1 VRDQIDYDEKMS
13 GTSALIMNDPA
24 TLKPISPAVELGI
37 RGLDN
42 LTNNMIGG
50 GLYILIAETPSAR
63 FPVLAGSIGMA
74 LEVGL
79 PCTVI
84 VPSNPESFIQRIET
98 FDKSIT
104 PDLITS
110 NRLQL
115 YVMQDDFS
123 KTVFRYGAEG
133 FVKELD
139 HFEVPDRSY
148 LVFDQAD
155 ELLSLH
161 DLSLSLDQVD
171 VLGKWLDQRQITA
184 LLVFSRVTDAHS
196 STLNA
201 LMDSLTGIA
210 RLGGDRDGL
219 ELTFDYWQ
227 SPDGTVAAKN
237 YRLITLESGLYEAST
252 KSVATEQLAGEV
264 GVGAAAEAD
273 DAEPH
278 FFYMDPDLNSVAKQ
292 MPGVWERVDTLVGM
306 MHATRA
312 TRSGTAILRFQ
323 PDTNLRQLSETVHT
337 LRLTLGH
344 RAHIVVQEKGA
355 SLRYQ
360 NEALLLRLGANLV
373 VHKDVATSRLPLLL
387 ESLRG
392 QIFSRDVNI
401 NFEAALA
408 SVTPSRLRG
417 YLLPARFVREVNLI
431 LNRAETLNVPYA
443 MVIGKPAPSTTMVDL
458 LMHIKLSR
466 SGDLITADSSY
477 CYLFLNAC
485 PQTVLLATLERV
497 LGGSLEASLDA
508 PRFLVQRVE
517 VEAELAGLTHS
528 AGHGDLPD
536 YSSLSETTE
545 AADAPVADK
554 PVAPGPDTSAQSRPQ
569 NTFAPT
575 VAAFSGMPSPDDLPP
590 QESMPT
596 ATQARPMPVS
606 SPRAPVATPTAT
618 PVTAPATFEP
628 APPTLPVFGKK
639 EVPWATRSTPPAGA
653 PIPAKSKPLPIDPD
667 PVE

>member
-1 VRDQIDYDEKMS
+1 
-13 GTSALIMNDPA
+13 MNDPA

-63 FPVLAGSIGMA
+63 FPILASSLGKA
-74 LEVGL
+74 FKDGL
-79 PCTVI
+79 SCTII

-104 PDLITS
+104 SDSITS
-110 NRLQL
+110 RRLQL
-115 YVMQDDFS
+115 FVMQDGFS

-139 HFEVPDRSY
+139 HFQIPESSY
-148 LVFDQAD
+148 LIFDQAD

-161 DLSLSLDQVD
+161 DVSLSLDQVD
-171 VLGKWLDQRQITA
+171 VIGKWLTQRQITA

-196 STLNA
+196 STINA
-201 LMDSLTGIA
+201 LMDNLTGIA
-210 RLGGDRDGL
+210 RLGGNRDGL

-252 KSVATEQLAGEV
+252 KVVSQEQLAGSGSSES
-264 GVGAAAEAD
+264 ALEAD

-323 PDTNLRQLSETVHT
+323 PDTSVRQLSETVHT
-337 LRLTLGH
+337 LRLSLGH

-373 VHKDVATSRLPLLL
+373 VHKDVPTSRLPLLL

-401 NFEAALA
+401 NFEAALS

-417 YLLPARFVREVNLI
+417 YVLPARFVREVTLI
-431 LNRAETLNVPYA
+431 LDRAETLSVPYA
-443 MVIGKPAPSTTMVDL
+443 MVIGKPTKGTTMVDV
-458 LMHIKLSR
+458 LMRAKLSR
-466 SGDLITADSSY
+466 SGDLITADGSY
-477 CYLFLNAC
+477 CYLFLSAC
-485 PQTVLLATLERV
+485 PQTVLLATLERI
-497 LGGSLEASLDA
+497 LGGSLDASFHA
-508 PRFLVQRVE
+508 PRFLVQRAE
-517 VEAELAGLTHS
+517 VEAELAALS
-528 AGHGDLPD
+528 RAADLGDLPD
-536 YSSLSETTE
+536 YSSLCE
-545 AADAPVADK
+545 AAEPNEATRAGTPAVPMPEVPAASPPQGATDAAAMPTFASVSLPDEAKDFEISLPAMKTRPMAVSVAKVPEVAPRVAPVEIT
-554 PVAPGPDTSAQSRPQ
+554 P
-569 NTFAPT
+569 
-575 VAAFSGMPSPDDLPP
+575 SGVPI
-590 QESMPT
+590 
-596 ATQARPMPVS
+596 
-606 SPRAPVATPTAT
+606 
-618 PVTAPATFEP
+618 
-628 APPTLPVFGKK
+628 FGKK
-639 EVPWATRSTPPAGA
+639 DVPWAKRSTPPAA
-653 PIPAKSKPLPIDPD
+653 ANPPKNSPQLNDPD
-667 PVE
+667 P

>member
-1 VRDQIDYDEKMS
+1 
-13 GTSALIMNDPA
+13 MNDPA
-24 TLKPISPAVELGI
+24 SLKPISPAVELGI
-37 RGLDN
+37 HGLDN

-63 FPVLAGSIGMA
+63 FPVLAASIGAA
-74 LEVGL
+74 LRDRL
-79 PCTVI
+79 SCTVI
-84 VPSNPESFIQRIET
+84 VPSNPESFIQRIES

-110 NRLQL
+110 TRLQL
-115 YVMQDDFS
+115 FVMQDEFS

-139 HFEVPDRSY
+139 HFEIPDSSY
-148 LVFDQAD
+148 LVIDQAD

-161 DLSLSLDQVD
+161 DISLSLDQVD
-171 VLGKWLDQRQITA
+171 VLGKWLGQRQITA
-184 LLVFSRVTDAHS
+184 LLVFSRVTEAHS

-201 LMDSLTGIA
+201 LMDNLTGIV
-210 RLGGDRDGL
+210 RLGGNRDGL

-237 YRLITLESGLYEAST
+237 YHLITLESGVYEATT
-252 KSVATEQLAGEV
+252 KSVAPEQLAGDGSVE
-264 GVGAAAEAD
+264 AAAEAE
-273 DAEPH
+273 DAEQH

-312 TRSGTAILRFQ
+312 THSGTTILRFQ
-323 PDTNLRQLSETVHT
+323 SDTNLRQLSETVHT
-337 LRLTLGH
+337 LRLSLGH

-373 VHKDVATSRLPLLL
+373 VHKDVPTSRLPLLL

-401 NFEAALA
+401 NFEVALA

-417 YLLPARFVREVNLI
+417 YLLPARFVREVNVI
-431 LNRAETLNVPYA
+431 LERAETLNVPYA
-443 MVIGKPAPSTTMVDL
+443 LVIGKPAPSTTMVDI

-466 SGDLITADSSY
+466 SGDLITADSNY

-497 LGGSLEASLDA
+497 LGGSLDASLDT

-517 VEAELAGLTHS
+517 VEAELAGLTH
-528 AGHGDLPD
+528 AAERGDLPD
-536 YSSLSETTE
+536 YSSLSEITE
-545 AADAPVADK
+545 AADAPDTGK
-554 PVAPGPDTSAQSRPQ
+554 PALTGSGTPAESHSQSAV
-569 NTFAPT
+569 APT
-575 VAAFSGMPSPDDLPP
+575 VPAFSGMPSPDDRPP
-590 QESMPT
+590 HAAVST
-596 ATQARPMPVS
+596 APQARPMPAS
-606 SPRAPVATPTAT
+606 SPRV
-618 PVTAPATFEP
+618 PVTATAALELE
-628 APPTLPVFGKK
+628 PPTLPVFGKK

-653 PIPAKSKPLPIDPD
+653 TLPAKSNSLPIDPA
-667 PVE
+667 PPEQ

>member
-1 VRDQIDYDEKMS
+1 
-13 GTSALIMNDPA
+13 MNDPA
-24 TLKPISPAVELGI
+24 ALSPISPAVQLAI

-42 LTNNMIGG
+42 LTNNMVGG
-50 GLYILIAETPSAR
+50 GLYVLIAETPSAR
-63 FPVLAGSIGMA
+63 FPILAGSLGKA
-74 LEVGL
+74 FKDGL
-79 PCTVI
+79 SCTVI
-84 VPSNPESFIQRIET
+84 VPSNPESFIQRIES

-104 PDLITS
+104 PDLIT
-110 NRLQL
+110 NKRLQMF
-115 YVMQDDFS
+115 VMQDDFS

-139 HFEVPDRSY
+139 HFEIPESSY
-148 LVFDQAD
+148 LIFDQAD

-161 DLSLSLDQVD
+161 DVSLSLDQVD
-171 VLGKWLDQRQITA
+171 VIGKWLTERQITA
-184 LLVFSRVTDAHS
+184 LLVFSRVTEAHS

-201 LMDSLTGIA
+201 LMDNLTGIA
-210 RLGGDRDGL
+210 RLGGNRDGL

-252 KSVATEQLAGEV
+252 KIASQEQLAGNTSGELV
-264 GVGAAAEAD
+264 LEPE

-323 PDTNLRQLSETVHT
+323 PDTSVRQLSETVHT

-373 VHKDVATSRLPLLL
+373 VHKDVPTSRLPLLL

-401 NFEAALA
+401 NFEAALS

-417 YLLPARFVREVNLI
+417 YVLPARFVREVAMI
-431 LNRAETLNVPYA
+431 LDRAETLSVPYA
-443 MVIGKPAPSTTMVDL
+443 LVIGKPTQSTTMVDV
-458 LMHIKLSR
+458 LMRAKLSR

-477 CYLFLNAC
+477 CYLFLSAC
-485 PQTVLLATLERV
+485 PQTVLLATLERI
-497 LGGSLEASLDA
+497 LGGALDASFHA
-508 PRFLVQRVE
+508 PRFLIQRAE
-517 VEAELAGLTHS
+517 VEAELAALS
-528 AGHGDLPD
+528 RAVDLGDLPD
-536 YSSLSETTE
+536 YSSLSEAAEPVE
-545 AADAPVADK
+545 AARA
-554 PVAPGPDTSAQSRPQ
+554 SA
-569 NTFAPT
+569 A
-575 VAAFSGMPSPDDLPP
+575 
-590 QESMPT
+590 T
-596 ATQARPMPVS
+596 APMPEVPTGSPPEDAQDVAMTPALPSIPLPDKAKDLEVAVHTVKTRPIAVS
-606 SPRAPVATPTAT
+606 VPKVPEVALNAAPLEITPAGVPIFGKSDVPRA
-618 PVTAPATFEP
+618 
-628 APPTLPVFGKK
+628 K
-639 EVPWATRSTPPAGA
+639 RSTPPASVA
-653 PIPAKSKPLPIDPD
+653 NPPKTPPPPNDPD
-667 PVE
+667 P

>member
-1 VRDQIDYDEKMS
+1 MS

-24 TLKPISPAVELGI
+24 FPKPISPAVELGI
-37 RGLDN
+37 HGLDN

-63 FPVLAGSIGMA
+63 FPILASSIGTA
-74 LEVGL
+74 LKDNL
-79 PCTVI
+79 SCTVI
-84 VPSNPESFIQRIET
+84 VPSNPASFIQRIES
-98 FDKSIT
+98 FDNSIT
-104 PDLITS
+104 PDLITN

-115 YVMQDDFS
+115 FVMQDEFS

-133 FVKELD
+133 FVKELE
-139 HFEVPDRSY
+139 HFEIPVASY
-148 LVFDQAD
+148 LVIDQAD

-161 DLSLSLDQVD
+161 DMSLALDQVD

-184 LLVFSRVTDAHS
+184 LLIFSRVTEAHS

-201 LMDSLTGIA
+201 LMDNLTGIV

-237 YRLITLESGLYEAST
+237 YHLITLESGVYEATT
-252 KSVATEQLAGEV
+252 KSVAPEQLAGDGSVEAV
-264 GVGAAAEAD
+264 SEAE
-273 DAEPH
+273 DAEQH

-312 TRSGTAILRFQ
+312 THSGTTILRFQ

-337 LRLTLGH
+337 LRLSLGH

-373 VHKDVATSRLPLLL
+373 VHKDVPTSRLPLLL

-417 YLLPARFVREVNLI
+417 YLLPARFVREVNVI
-431 LNRAETLNVPYA
+431 LERAETLNVPYA
-443 MVIGKPAPSTTMVDL
+443 LVIGKPAPSTTMVDI

-466 SGDLITADSSY
+466 SGDLITADSNY

-497 LGGSLEASLDA
+497 LGGSLDASLDA
-508 PRFLVQRVE
+508 PKFLVQRVE
-517 VEAELAGLTHS
+517 VEAELASLTH
-528 AGHGDLPD
+528 AAERGDLPD

-545 AADAPVADK
+545 AAEA
-554 PVAPGPDTSAQSRPQ
+554 PDTGKPAFTGFGTPAASDSQSA
-569 NTFAPT
+569 TAPT

-590 QESMPT
+590 HAAMST

-606 SPRAPVATPTAT
+606 SPRVPVTT
-618 PVTAPATFEP
+618 PVTATAALELE
-628 APPTLPVFGKK
+628 PPTLPVFGKK

-653 PIPAKSKPLPIDPD
+653 TLPAKSNSLPIDPA
-667 PVE
+667 PLEQ

>member
-1 VRDQIDYDEKMS
+1 M
-13 GTSALIMNDPA
+13 IMNDPA
-24 TLKPISPAVELGI
+24 TIQPISPAVELGI

-63 FPVLAGSIGMA
+63 FPVLASSIGMA
-74 LEVGL
+74 LNVGL

-84 VPSNPESFIQRIET
+84 VPSNPESFIQRIES

-115 YVMQDDFS
+115 FVMQDEFS

-133 FVKELD
+133 FVKELE
-139 HFEVPDRSY
+139 HFEVPDNSY

-171 VLGKWLDQRQITA
+171 VLGKWLGQRQITA

-201 LMDSLTGIA
+201 LMDNLTGIV
-210 RLGGDRDGL
+210 RLGGNRDGL

-237 YRLITLESGLYEAST
+237 YRLITLESGLYEASN
-252 KSVATEQLAGEV
+252 KSAVPEQATGDSGMAV
-264 GVGAAAEAD
+264 AAETD

-306 MHATRA
+306 MHATRL
-312 TRSGTAILRFQ
+312 THSGTAILRFQ

-373 VHKDVATSRLPLLL
+373 VHKDVPTSRLPLLL

-417 YLLPARFVREVNLI
+417 YLLPVRFVREVNVI
-431 LNRAETLNVPYA
+431 LERAETLNVPYA
-443 MVIGKPAPSTTMVDL
+443 LVIGKPAPSTSMVDI

-466 SGDLITADSSY
+466 SGDLITADQDY

-497 LGGSLEASLDA
+497 LGGSLDASLEA

-517 VEAELAGLTHS
+517 VEAELAALTHAAERS
-528 AGHGDLPD
+528 DLPD
-536 YSSLSETTE
+536 YSSLSEPAESAET
-545 AADAPVADK
+545 
-554 PVAPGPDTSAQSRPQ
+554 PDTGKPAAASPATPAASYPASAP
-569 NTFAPT
+569 APAP
-575 VAAFSGMPSPDDLPP
+575 AAFSGMPSPDDRPP
-590 QESMPT
+590 LDVMTTPAQGRTP
-596 ATQARPMPVS
+596 PVS
-606 SPRAPVATPTAT
+606 TPRAPVI
-618 PVTAPATFEP
+618 APAALEVG
-628 APPTLPVFGKK
+628 PPTLPVFGRK
-639 EVPWATRSTPPAGA
+639 EVPWATRSTPPGGA
-653 PIPAKSKPLPIDPD
+653 PNAARSKPLPIDSD
-667 PVE
+667 PLEQ